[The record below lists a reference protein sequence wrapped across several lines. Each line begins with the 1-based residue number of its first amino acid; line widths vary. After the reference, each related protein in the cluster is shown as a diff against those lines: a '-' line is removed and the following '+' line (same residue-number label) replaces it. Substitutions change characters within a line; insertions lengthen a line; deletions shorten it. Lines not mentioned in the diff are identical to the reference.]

1 MNIGDSRSVLCSG
14 QKVAFATSD
23 HKPTNPDE
31 RARIEQAGGH
41 VTQGRVNG
49 QLAVSRA
56 LGDFELKNRDDLDPT
71 KQLVSPEP
79 IMDVIERNQSGD
91 PRFIHFYK
99 GLPSSFCLR

>member
-1 MNIGDSRSVLCSG
+1 MNIGDSRSVLCSA

-56 LGDFELKNRDDLDPT
+56 LGDFELKNREDLDAT

-79 IMDVIERNQSGD
+79 IMDVVERNQSGIY
-91 PRFIHFYK
+91 PNFRWVWFLNILK
-99 GLPSSFCLR
+99 V